1 MEILLEKF
9 APSAEKAGGRPLTD
23 WRSTLLQPL
32 KVCVGPFLH
41 ALCVLHCLFAGGF
54 TQRPSLVTG
63 MTIWST
69 PNCSGQ
75 HNCLP
80 LSLLGWESLNFP
92 VWSPGEN
99 SDSRQL
105 QHCGFHLCMYVH
117 TCKHLKYDFGVKFS
131 HEGKECETAYTSGV
145 CVWGVPSC
153 FCWTECF
160 SFFLELHQLGQL
172 KVFLQ
177 SGSRPV
183 TVFFRSLSSCLHW
196 IKSWASPWRLHMC
209 LLCSFPSA
217 PSNTI
222 SWSLLPHSCPLALC

>member
-1 MEILLEKF
+1 MLHTFSLLRYVLGLCCMPSVSYTICLQVVSLKDLVLSLGWPF
-9 APSAEKAGGRPLTD
+9 GPPRTALGSTTVCPSAFLAGRVWIFLYD
-23 WRSTLLQPL
+23 LLVRIQTADSSGI
-32 KVCVGPFLH
+32 VAFI
-41 ALCVLHCLFAGGF
+41 FA
-54 TQRPSLVTG
+54 
-63 MTIWST
+63 
-69 PNCSGQ
+69 
-75 HNCLP
+75 
-80 LSLLGWESLNFP
+80 
-92 VWSPGEN
+92 
-99 SDSRQL
+99 
-105 QHCGFHLCMYVH
+105 CMCTHVNISE
-117 TCKHLKYDFGVKFS
+117 YDFGVKFS
-131 HEGKECETAYTSGV
+131 HEGKEYETAYTSGV
-145 CVWGVPSC
+145 CVRGVLSC

-160 SFFLELHQLGQL
+160 SFFLELRQLGQL

>member
-1 MEILLEKF
+1 MVSLRDLVLSLGWPF
-9 APSAEKAGGRPLTD
+9 
-23 WRSTLLQPL
+23 
-32 KVCVGPFLH
+32 GP
-41 ALCVLHCLFAGGF
+41 
-54 TQRPSLVTG
+54 P
-63 MTIWST
+63 

-75 HNCLP
+75 HNWLP

-92 VWSPGEN
+92 IWSPGEN

-117 TCKHLKYDFGVKFS
+117 TRKHLRIWFWSEVFPWRQRVWNCLHLRWGEGGVR
-131 HEGKECETAYTSGV
+131 
-145 CVWGVPSC
+145 SC
-153 FCWTECF
+153 FCWIECF

-183 TVFFRSLSSCLHW
+183 TVFFRSLSSYLHW
-196 IKSWASPWRLHMC
+196 IKSWPSPWRLHMC
-209 LLCSFPSA
+209 LVCSFPPA

-222 SWSLLPHSCPLALC
+222 SWSLLPHSCALALC